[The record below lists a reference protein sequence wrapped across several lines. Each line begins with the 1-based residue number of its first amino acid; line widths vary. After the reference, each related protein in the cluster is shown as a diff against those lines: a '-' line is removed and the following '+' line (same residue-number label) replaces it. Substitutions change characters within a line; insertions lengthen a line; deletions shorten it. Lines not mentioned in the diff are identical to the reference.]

1 MKDLFPS
8 ANTADHRAARQVVAL
23 PGCRCAALEGRRKRL
38 ARGTNASLKKLVPE
52 AGGEKLIKARA
63 ATGPAFGRGETHY
76 IFGYRTRSRFQIA
89 PD

>member
-8 ANTADHRAARQVVAL
+8 TNTADHRAARQLVAL

-38 ARGTNASLKKLVPE
+38 ARLTNASLKKLVPE
-52 AGGEKLIKARA
+52 AGGLEVNKGA
-63 ATGPAFGRGETHY
+63 AAMDPVSWPERKHC
-76 IFGYRTRSRFQIA
+76 IFGYRTRTRFQIA

>member
-38 ARGTNASLKKLVPE
+38 ARLTNASLKKLVPE
-52 AGGEKLIKARA
+52 AGG
-63 ATGPAFGRGETHY
+63 
-76 IFGYRTRSRFQIA
+76 
-89 PD
+89 